1 LLNHPDLI
9 EQVLVTQNRNFIKHF
24 ITRLLQRLLGEGL
37 LNSEGDVWL
46 RQRRLAQPAF
56 QRSRID
62 AYGSVMVE
70 YTQRMLHGWRD
81 GERRD
86 VHAEFMRLALEIVAK
101 TLLNADAAG
110 GEAPTVAQALEVLI
124 EDFRY
129 RWGSVFPVPVWL
141 PTPGNRRCKRARQN
155 LEALIYKYI
164 KQARAGGEDRGDLLS
179 MLLQVRDEDG
189 SGMTDQQLRD
199 QVMTL
204 FLAGHETTANA
215 LSWTWYLLAGHP
227 HVEAKLAE
235 ELQAVLGGR
244 LPTVSDLPRLKYTEY
259 IVNES
264 MRLYPPVFAFGR
276 EALADCEIGG
286 YRIPAGATIVM
297 SQWVMH
303 RHPRYFEQ
311 PEEFNPSRWENGL
324 LQRLSKYVYFPF
336 GGGPRI
342 CIGNTFALL
351 EASLVLATVAQK
363 YRFTL
368 CPEPPVVAAPAV
380 TLRPKH
386 GIWAVLQKR

>member
-1 LLNHPDLI
+1 
-9 EQVLVTQNRNFIKHF
+9 
-24 ITRLLQRLLGEGL
+24 
-37 LNSEGDVWL
+37 
-46 RQRRLAQPAF
+46 
-56 QRSRID
+56 
-62 AYGSVMVE
+62 
-70 YTQRMLHGWRD
+70 
-81 GERRD
+81 
-86 VHAEFMRLALEIVAK
+86 
-101 TLLNADAAG
+101 
-110 GEAPTVAQALEVLI
+110 
-124 EDFRY
+124 
-129 RWGSVFPVPVWL
+129 
-141 PTPGNRRCKRARQN
+141 
-155 LEALIYKYI
+155 
-164 KQARAGGEDRGDLLS
+164 
-179 MLLQVRDEDG
+179 
-189 SGMTDQQLRD
+189 
-199 QVMTL
+199 
-204 FLAGHETTANA
+204 
-215 LSWTWYLLAGHP
+215 
-227 HVEAKLAE
+227 VEAKLAE

-351 EASLVLATVAQK
+351 EASLVLATVAQQ